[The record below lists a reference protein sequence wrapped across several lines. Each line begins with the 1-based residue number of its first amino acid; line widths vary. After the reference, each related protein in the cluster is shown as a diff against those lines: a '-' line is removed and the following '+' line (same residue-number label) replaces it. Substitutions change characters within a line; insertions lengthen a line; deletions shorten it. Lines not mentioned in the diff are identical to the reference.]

1 MKIRED
7 TEVIMKGKAI
17 AVLPLFFLSASSFLP
32 AQGLRKAV
40 WAGQFYDG
48 DRAALSA
55 QIDGFLAAAK
65 PDAAP
70 PGKIQVLIVPHAG
83 YAYSGR
89 TAGAAY
95 RLVQGMDVATVVI
108 LGPSH
113 RVGFEGCSIYPEG
126 GFETPL
132 GITEVDKTAAQ
143 AIAKASGF
151 GFLAEAHA
159 EEHSIE
165 VQVPFIQKVLPGAR
179 IVPIVM
185 GFPSEQNIRMLAGAL
200 AKVLKD
206 KKAIVIAST
215 DMSHFLN
222 RKEANALD
230 KSTLDLV
237 ENQTIPALLRKIERN
252 ENILCGGEAVV
263 TALLYAQKMGE
274 SRVTV
279 LRYADSTEGG
289 TPDDRVV
296 GYFSAVVTTAAGAR
310 NPASGYSGQE
320 AGGGPRAVFSDG
332 EGGQSGFSLS
342 ADEKKELLRL
352 ARQTVERYVREKKVP
367 EYDTS
372 NPNFLSER
380 GAFVTLK
387 KKGELRGCIGYI
399 APVFPLFRAVIQCA
413 VYAATE
419 DPRFDPVAPAE
430 LKDLEYEIS
439 VLTPLIKIE
448 DPKTV
453 QVGKH
458 GLVMAMGGRR
468 GVLLPQVPV
477 ENGWGREEFLA
488 QACLKAGLPSDS
500 WKKGAEIYTFEAI
513 VFH

>member
-7 TEVIMKGKAI
+7 TEVIMKGKPV
-17 AVLPLFFLSASSFLP
+17 AVPALFFFLASSFLP

-65 PDAAP
+65 SDAAP
-70 PGKIQVLIVPHAG
+70 PGKIQVLIAPHAG

-89 TAGAAY
+89 TAAAAY
-95 RLVQGMDVATVVI
+95 RLVQGMDIATVVI
-108 LGPSH
+108 IGPSH
-113 RVGFEGCSIYPEG
+113 RFGFEGCSIYPEG

-132 GITEVDKTAAQ
+132 GVAEIDKAAAQ

-159 EEHSIE
+159 EEHSLE

-185 GFPSEQNIRMLAGAL
+185 GFPSEQNTRMLAGAL

-206 KKAIVIAST
+206 KKAIVVAST

-237 ENQTIPALLRKIERN
+237 EKQAISALSRKIERN

-263 TALLYAQKMGE
+263 AALLYAQKMGE
-274 SRVTV
+274 PRVTV

-289 TPDDRVV
+289 APDDRVV
-296 GYFSAVVTTAAGAR
+296 GYFSAVVATPAAAR
-310 NPASGYSGQE
+310 NSATEYDHPE
-320 AGGGPRAVFSDG
+320 AAGGPRTLRSEDAG
-332 EGGQSGFSLS
+332 EQSGFSLS

-367 EYDTS
+367 EYDTA

-399 APVFPLFRAVIQCA
+399 EPVSPLFRAVIQCA
-413 VYAATE
+413 VYAASE
-419 DPRFDPVAPAE
+419 DPRFEPVGPAE

-439 VLTPLIKIE
+439 VLTPLVKIQ

-458 GLVMAMGGRR
+458 GLVMAMSGRR

-477 ENGWGREEFLA
+477 ENGWGREEYLA
-488 QACLKAGLPSDS
+488 QACLKAGLPSDA
-500 WKKGAEIYTFEAI
+500 WKKGAEIFTFEAI